1 MGRKPLRLSQSGETL
16 MRAMVLDGA
25 TGLDHLK
32 LVDRPTPKAGL
43 GEVLVRLQAASINYR
58 DLATVTMMAPSRALI
73 PLSDGAGVVEAVGEG
88 VTRVAAGDLVTPS
101 FFPQWISGRPTPQRL
116 AALGGALD
124 GVACEA
130 IALSAEGVTRAPA
143 GWSAEEAA
151 TLPCAAVTAWR
162 GLMVEG
168 GLVAGETVLLQGT
181 GGVSIF
187 ALQFAKLAGARVIV
201 TSSSDEKLE
210 RARALGADELINYRA
225 TPDWAAAAR
234 KLTDGRGV
242 DHVVEVG
249 GAGTFQ
255 QSIAACALGGKI
267 AVIGVL
273 SGFVQDL
280 NVAAMFGGNLHIN
293 GITVGSREHVEQMVR
308 AIEVAKLKPVID
320 RRFPLEQL
328 PEALALMQSG
338 GHFGKVT
345 IEI

>member
-1 MGRKPLRLSQSGETL
+1 
-16 MRAMVLDGA
+16 MRAMVLEGA

-32 LVDRPTPKAGL
+32 LAERPTPTAGP
-43 GEVLVRLQAASINYR
+43 GQVLVRLAAASINYR
-58 DLATVTMMAPSRALI
+58 DLATVTAPGLARLPLI

-88 VTRVAAGDLVTPS
+88 VARVKAGDLVMPS
-101 FFPQWISGRPTPQRL
+101 FFPHWQSGPPTPAAL
-116 AALGGALD
+116 PALGGVLD

-130 IALSAEGVTRAPA
+130 IALTADGVTKAPA
-143 GWSAEEAA
+143 GWTAEEAA

-168 GLVAGETVLLQGT
+168 HLMAGQTVLVQGT

-187 ALQFAKLAGARVIV
+187 ALQFAKLAGCRVIV

-210 RARALGADELINYRA
+210 RARALGADDTINYVQ
-225 TPDWAAAAR
+225 TPDWAKAAR
-234 KLTDGRGV
+234 DLTGGRGV
-242 DHVVEVG
+242 DQVVEVG
-249 GAGTFQ
+249 GADTFR
-255 QSIAACALGGKI
+255 QSIAAVTLGGHI

-273 SGFVQDL
+273 SGFVKDL
-280 NVAAMFGGNLHIN
+280 NVAEMFSRNVKIS

-328 PEALALMQSG
+328 PDALALMASR
-338 GHFGKVT
+338 GHFGKVV
-345 IEI
+345 IDIAA

>member
-1 MGRKPLRLSQSGETL
+1 
-16 MRAMVLDGA
+16 MRAMVLEGGA
-25 TGLDHLK
+25 GLDHLK
-32 LVDRPTPKAGL
+32 QEDRPTPEAGP
-43 GEVLVRLQAASINYR
+43 GQVVVRLQAASINYR
-58 DLATVTMMAPSRALI
+58 DLATVTMMAPPRPLV

-88 VTRVAAGDLVTPS
+88 VTRVKPGDLVMPS
-101 FFPQWISGRPTPQRL
+101 FFPYWIAGRPTPQRL

-124 GVACEA
+124 GVACDA
-130 IALSAEGVTRAPA
+130 IALTAEGVTKVPA
-143 GWSAEEAA
+143 GWDAAEAA

-162 GLMVEG
+162 GLIVEG
-168 GLVAGETVLLQGT
+168 KLTAGETVLVQGT

-201 TSSSDEKLE
+201 TSSSDQKLE
-210 RARALGADELINYRA
+210 RAKQMGADATINYRE
-225 TPDWAAAAR
+225 TPDWAKAAR
-234 KLTDGRGV
+234 ELTGGRGV

-255 QSIAACALGGKI
+255 QSIAACALGGSI

-273 SGFVQDL
+273 SGFVKDL

-293 GITVGSREHVEQMVR
+293 GITVGSREHVEQMVA

-320 RRFPLEQL
+320 KRFRLEQL
-328 PEALALMQSG
+328 AEALALMQAG
-338 GHFGKVT
+338 GHFGKVV

>member
-1 MGRKPLRLSQSGETL
+1 
-16 MRAMVLDGA
+16 MRAMVLDGGAGLENLKPA
-25 TGLDHLK
+25 TRDW
-32 LVDRPTPKAGL
+32 PTPKP
-43 GEVLVRLQAASINYR
+43 GEVVVKLAAASINYR
-58 DLATVTMMAPSRALI
+58 DLATVTMMAPQRPLI
-73 PLSDGAGVVEAVGEG
+73 PLSDGAGIVEAVGDG
-88 VTRVAAGDLVTPS
+88 VTRVKVGDLVMPS
-101 FFPQWISGRPTPQRL
+101 FFPHWVAGRPTPQRL
-116 AALGGALD
+116 PALGGALD

-130 IALSAEGVTRAPA
+130 IALTAEGVTKVPA
-143 GWSAEEAA
+143 GWNAAEAA

-168 GLVAGETVLLQGT
+168 ELTPGETVLVQGT

-210 RARALGADELINYRA
+210 RAKAMGADATINYRQ

-234 KLTDGRGV
+234 ELTGGRGV

-249 GAGTFQ
+249 GADTFQ
-255 QSIAACALGGKI
+255 QSIRACALGGAI

-273 SGFVQDL
+273 SGFVKDV
-280 NVAAMFGGNLHIN
+280 NVAAIFSGNLHIN
-293 GITVGSREHVEQMVR
+293 GITVGNRENVEQMVS

-320 RRFPLEQL
+320 RHFALEQL

-338 GHFGKVT
+338 GHFGKVV
-345 IEI
+345 IDIA

>member
-1 MGRKPLRLSQSGETL
+1 M
-16 MRAMVLDGA
+16 
-25 TGLDHLK
+25 
-32 LVDRPTPKAGL
+32 
-43 GEVLVRLQAASINYR
+43 
-58 DLATVTMMAPSRALI
+58 
-73 PLSDGAGVVEAVGEG
+73 VEAVGEG
-88 VTRVAAGDLVTPS
+88 VTRVKAGDLVMPG
-101 FFPQWISGRPTPQRL
+101 FFPHWTAGRPTPQRL

-130 IALSAEGVTRAPA
+130 IALTAEGVTKAPA
-143 GWSAEEAA
+143 GWTAEEAA

-162 GLMVEG
+162 GLIVEG
-168 GLVAGETVLLQGT
+168 RLTAGETVLVQGT

-210 RARALGADELINYRA
+210 RARAMGADETINYRQ

-234 KLTDGRGV
+234 ELTGGRGV

-255 QSIAACALGGKI
+255 QSIAASALGGSI

-273 SGFVQDL
+273 SGFVKDL

-320 RRFPLEQL
+320 RRFPLAEL
-328 PEALALMQSG
+328 PAALALMQSG
-338 GHFGKVT
+338 GHFGKVA

>member
-1 MGRKPLRLSQSGETL
+1 
-16 MRAMVLDGA
+16 MRAMVLEGGA
-25 TGLDHLK
+25 GLDHLGMAE
-32 LVDRPTPKAGL
+32 RPEPQAGP
-43 GEVLVRLQAASINYR
+43 GEVLVRLEAASINYR
-58 DLATVTMMAPSRALI
+58 DLATVTMMAPQRPLI

-88 VTRVAAGDLVTPS
+88 VTRVAVGDLVMPG
-101 FFPQWISGRPTPQRL
+101 FFPRWVAGRPTPQRL

-130 IALSAEGVTRAPA
+130 IALTAEGVTKAPA
-143 GWSAEEAA
+143 GWSADEAA

-168 GLVAGETVLLQGT
+168 RLTPGETVLVQGT

-210 RARALGADELINYRA
+210 RAKAMGADDLINYRT

-234 KLTDGRGV
+234 ALTGGRGV

-249 GAGTFQ
+249 GAGTFE
-255 QSIAACALGGKI
+255 QSIRACALGGNI

-273 SGFVQDL
+273 SGFVKDL
-280 NVAAMFGGNLHIN
+280 NVAAIFGGNLHIN
-293 GITVGSREHVEQMVR
+293 GITVGSRENVEQMIA

-320 RRFPLEQL
+320 RRFPLAEL
-328 PEALALMQSG
+328 PGALALMQSG

>member
-1 MGRKPLRLSQSGETL
+1 
-16 MRAMVLDGA
+16 MRAMVLDGGA
-25 TGLDHLK
+25 GLENLK
-32 LVDRPTPKAGL
+32 PAERDWPTPKP
-43 GEVLVRLQAASINYR
+43 GEVVVRLAAASINYR
-58 DLATVTMMAPSRALI
+58 DLATVTMMAPQRPLI

-88 VTRVAAGDLVTPS
+88 VTRVKVGDLVMPS
-101 FFPQWISGRPTPQRL
+101 FFPHWIAGRPTPQRL
-116 AALGGALD
+116 AALGGVLD

-130 IALSAEGVTRAPA
+130 IALTAEGVTKAPA
-143 GWSAEEAA
+143 GWDAGEAA

-168 GLVAGETVLLQGT
+168 KLTAGETVLVQGT

-210 RARALGADELINYRA
+210 HAKAMGADATINYRQ

-234 KLTDGRGV
+234 ELTGGRGV

-249 GAGTFQ
+249 GADTFQ
-255 QSIAACALGGKI
+255 QSIRACALGGAI

-273 SGFVQDL
+273 SGFVKDV
-280 NVAAMFGGNLHIN
+280 NVAAIFGGNLHIN
-293 GITVGSREHVEQMVR
+293 GITVGSRENVEQMVS

-320 RRFPLEQL
+320 RRFPLDQL
-328 PEALALMQSG
+328 PGALALMQSG
-338 GHFGKVT
+338 GHFGKVV
-345 IEI
+345 IDIA

>member
-1 MGRKPLRLSQSGETL
+1 
-16 MRAMVLDGA
+16 MRAMVLEGG

-32 LVDRPTPKAGL
+32 PSERPQPAPGP

-58 DLATVTMMAPSRALI
+58 DLATVTMMAPSRPLI
-73 PLSDGAGVVEAVGEG
+73 PLSDGAGVVEAVGAG
-88 VTRVAAGDLVTPS
+88 VSRVKVGDLVTPN
-101 FFPQWISGRPTPQRL
+101 FFPHWIAGRPTPQRL

-130 IALSAEGVTRAPA
+130 IALPADGVTKAPA
-143 GWSAEEAA
+143 GWSAVEAA

-162 GLMVEG
+162 GLIVEG
-168 GLVAGETVLLQGT
+168 NLRAGETVLVQGT

-210 RARALGADELINYRA
+210 RAKALGADAVINYRQ
-225 TPDWAAAAR
+225 TPDWATAAR
-234 KLTDGRGV
+234 ELTGGRGV

-255 QSIAACALGGKI
+255 QSIAACARGGSI

-273 SGFVQDL
+273 SGFVKDL

-293 GITVGSREHVEQMVR
+293 GITVGSREHAEQMTA
-308 AIEVAKLKPVID
+308 AIEVAGLKPVID
-320 RRFPLEQL
+320 RHFPLEQL
-328 PEALALMQSG
+328 PEALALMQAG
-338 GHFGKVT
+338 GHFGKVV
-345 IEI
+345 IDI

>member
-1 MGRKPLRLSQSGETL
+1 
-16 MRAMVLDGA
+16 MRAMVLEGGA
-25 TGLDHLK
+25 GLDHLS
-32 LVDRPTPKAGL
+32 LQTRPEPKPGP
-43 GEVLVRLQAASINYR
+43 GEVVVRLSAASINYR
-58 DLATVTMMAPSRALI
+58 DLATATMMAPPRPLI

-88 VTRVAAGDLVTPS
+88 VTRVKAGDLVMPS
-101 FFPQWISGRPTPQRL
+101 FFPHWIGGRPTPQRL

-130 IALSAEGVTRAPA
+130 IAITAEGVTKAPA
-143 GWSAEEAA
+143 GWDAAEAA

-162 GLMVEG
+162 GLFVEG
-168 GLVAGETVLLQGT
+168 KLTAGETVLVQGT

-187 ALQFAKLAGARVIV
+187 ALQFAKMAGARVIV

-210 RARALGADELINYRA
+210 RARALGADETINYA
-225 TPDWAAAAR
+225 KTPEWAKAAR
-234 KLTDGRGV
+234 ELTGGHGV

-273 SGFVQDL
+273 SGFVKDL

-293 GITVGSREHVEQMVR
+293 GITVGAREHVEDMVR
-308 AIEVAKLKPVID
+308 AIETAKLRPIID
-320 RRFPLEQL
+320 RRFALEEL
-328 PEALALMQSG
+328 PQALGLMQSG
-338 GHFGKVT
+338 GHFGKVV

>member
-1 MGRKPLRLSQSGETL
+1 MK
-16 MRAMVLDGA
+16 AMVLEGGA
-25 TGLDHLK
+25 GLDHLK
-32 LVDRPTPKAGL
+32 LIDRPEPRPGP
-43 GEVLVRLQAASINYR
+43 GEVLVRLKAASINYR
-58 DLATVTMMAPSRALI
+58 DLVTVTMAAPRRPLI

-88 VTRVAAGDLVTPS
+88 VTRLAAGDLVMPG
-101 FFPQWISGRPTPQRL
+101 FFPHWTAGRPTPQRL

-130 IALSAEGVTRAPA
+130 IALTAEGVSKAPS
-143 GWSAEEAA
+143 GWSAEQAA

-168 GLVAGETVLLQGT
+168 KLSAGQTVLVQGT

-210 RARALGADELINYRA
+210 RAKSMGADDVINYRT
-225 TPDWAAAAR
+225 TPDWATAAR
-234 KLTDGRGV
+234 ELTGGRGV

-255 QSIAACALGGKI
+255 QSIAACALGGSI

-273 SGFVQDL
+273 SGFVKDL

-293 GITVGSREHVEQMVR
+293 GITVGSREHVEQMVA
-308 AIEVAKLKPVID
+308 AIQVAKLKPVID
-320 RRFPLEQL
+320 RKFPLAEL
-328 PEALALMQSG
+328 PQALALMQSG
-338 GHFGKVT
+338 GHFGKVV
-345 IEI
+345 IDI

>member
-1 MGRKPLRLSQSGETL
+1 MK
-16 MRAMVLDGA
+16 AMVLEGGA
-25 TGLDHLK
+25 GLDHLK
-32 LVDRPTPKAGL
+32 LVEREDPQAGP
-43 GEVLVRLQAASINYR
+43 GEVLVRLRAASINYR
-58 DLATVTMMAPSRALI
+58 DLATVTMMAPQRPLI
-73 PLSDGAGVVEAVGEG
+73 PLSDGAGVVEQVGEG
-88 VTRVAAGDLVTPS
+88 VTRVKAGDLVMPG
-101 FFPQWISGRPTPQRL
+101 FFPHWTAGRPTPQRL

-130 IALSAEGVTRAPA
+130 IALPAEGVTKAPA

-162 GLMVEG
+162 GLMVEAR
-168 GLVAGETVLLQGT
+168 LTAGETVLVQGT

-210 RARALGADELINYRA
+210 RARAMGADETINYRA

-234 KLTDGRGV
+234 ELTGGRGV

-255 QSIAACALGGKI
+255 QSIAACALGGAI

-273 SGFVQDL
+273 SGFVKDL
-280 NVAAMFGGNLHIN
+280 NVASIFGGNLHVN
-293 GITVGSREHVEQMVR
+293 GITVGSRENVEQMVR

-320 RRFPLEQL
+320 RRFPLAGL
-328 PEALALMQSG
+328 ADALALMQAG
-338 GHFGKVT
+338 GHFGKVV
-345 IEI
+345 IDI

>member
-1 MGRKPLRLSQSGETL
+1 
-16 MRAMVLDGA
+16 MRAMVLDGG
-25 TGLDHLK
+25 TGLENLK
-32 LVDRPTPKAGL
+32 LVERDWPKPGP
-43 GEVLVRLQAASINYR
+43 GQVVVRLAAASINYR
-58 DLATVTMMAPSRALI
+58 DLATVTMMAPPRPLI
-73 PLSDGAGVVEAVGEG
+73 PLSDGAGLVEAVGEG
-88 VTRVAAGDLVTPS
+88 VTRVKVGDLVMPG
-101 FFPQWISGRPTPQRL
+101 FFPNWMAGRPTPQRL

-130 IALSAEGVTRAPA
+130 IALTAEGVTKAPA
-143 GWSAEEAA
+143 GWDAVEAA

-168 GLVAGETVLLQGT
+168 KLTAGETVLVQGT

-187 ALQFAKLAGARVIV
+187 ALQFAKLAGARVII

-210 RARALGADELINYRA
+210 RAKAMGADATINYRQ

-234 KLTDGRGV
+234 EITGGRGV

-249 GAGTFQ
+249 GADTFQ
-255 QSIAACALGGKI
+255 QSIRACALGGCI

-273 SGFVQDL
+273 SGFVKDL
-280 NVAAMFGGNLHIN
+280 NVAAIFGGNLHIN
-293 GITVGSREHVEQMVR
+293 GITVGSRENVEQMIN

-338 GHFGKVT
+338 GHFGKVV
-345 IEI
+345 IDI

>member
-1 MGRKPLRLSQSGETL
+1 
-16 MRAMVLDGA
+16 MRAMVLEGGA
-25 TGLDHLK
+25 GLDHLK
-32 LVDRPTPKAGL
+32 PADRPTPTAGP
-43 GEVLVRLQAASINYR
+43 GQVLVRLQAASINYR
-58 DLATVTMMAPSRALI
+58 DLATVTMMAPQRPLI

-88 VTRVAAGDLVTPS
+88 VTRVKPGDLVMPG
-101 FFPQWISGRPTPQRL
+101 FFPHWTAGRPTPQRL

-130 IALSAEGVTRAPA
+130 IALTAEGVTKAPA
-143 GWSAEEAA
+143 GWDAAEAA

-162 GLMVEG
+162 GLIVEG
-168 GLVAGETVLLQGT
+168 KLKAGETVLVQGT

-210 RARALGADELINYRA
+210 RARKLGANATINYRE
-225 TPDWAAAAR
+225 TPEWAKAAR
-234 KLTDGRGV
+234 ELTGGRGV

-255 QSIAACALGGKI
+255 QSIAACALGGSI

-273 SGFVQDL
+273 SGFVKDL

-293 GITVGSREHVEQMVR
+293 GITVGAREHVEQMVA
-308 AIEVAKLKPVID
+308 AIEVADLKPVID

-328 PEALALMQSG
+328 PNALALMQAG
-338 GHFGKVT
+338 GHFGKVV
-345 IEI
+345 IDI

>member
-1 MGRKPLRLSQSGETL
+1 
-16 MRAMVLDGA
+16 MRAMVLHGGA
-25 TGLDHLK
+25 GLEHLK
-32 LVDRPTPKAGL
+32 LEDRPIPEAGP
-43 GEVLVRLQAASINYR
+43 GQVVVRLQAASINYR
-58 DLATVTMMAPSRALI
+58 DLATVTMMAPPRPLI
-73 PLSDGAGVVEAVGEG
+73 PLSDGAGVIEAVGDG
-88 VTRVAAGDLVTPS
+88 VSRVKPGDLVMPS
-101 FFPQWISGRPTPQRL
+101 FFPHWIAGRPTPQRL

-130 IALSAEGVTRAPA
+130 IALTAEGVTKAPA
-143 GWSAEEAA
+143 GWDAAEAA

-162 GLMVEG
+162 GLIVEG
-168 GLVAGETVLLQGT
+168 KLTAGETVLVQGT

-210 RARALGADELINYRA
+210 RAKQMGADATINYRD
-225 TPDWAAAAR
+225 TPEWAKAAR
-234 KLTDGRGV
+234 ELTGGRGV

-255 QSIAACALGGKI
+255 QSIAACALGGSI

-273 SGFVQDL
+273 SGFVKDL

-293 GITVGSREHVEQMVR
+293 GITVGSRENVEQMVH
-308 AIEVAKLKPVID
+308 AIEVGGLKPAID
-320 RRFPLEQL
+320 RRFQLEKL
-328 PEALALMQSG
+328 ADALALMQAG
-338 GHFGKVT
+338 GHFGKVV

>member
-1 MGRKPLRLSQSGETL
+1 
-16 MRAMVLDGA
+16 MRAMVLDGGA
-25 TGLDHLK
+25 GLENLK
-32 LVDRPTPKAGL
+32 PAERDWPTPKP
-43 GEVLVRLQAASINYR
+43 GEVVVRLAAASINYR
-58 DLATVTMMAPSRALI
+58 DLATVTMMAPARPLI
-73 PLSDGAGVVEAVGEG
+73 PLSDGAGLVEAVGEG
-88 VTRVAAGDLVTPS
+88 VARVKVGDLVMPG
-101 FFPQWISGRPTPQRL
+101 FFPHWIAGRPTPQRL
-116 AALGGALD
+116 PALGGALD

-130 IALSAEGVTRAPA
+130 IALTAEGVTKAPA
-143 GWSAEEAA
+143 GWDAVEAA

-168 GLVAGETVLLQGT
+168 KLVAGETVLVQGT

-210 RARALGADELINYRA
+210 RAKALGADATINYRQ

-234 KLTDGRGV
+234 ELTGGRGV

-255 QSIAACALGGKI
+255 QSIAACALGGAI

-273 SGFVQDL
+273 SGFVKDL
-280 NVAAMFGGNLHIN
+280 NVAAIFGGNLHVN
-293 GITVGSREHVEQMVR
+293 GITVGSRENVEQMVR
-308 AIEVAKLKPVID
+308 AIEVAKLKPVVD
-320 RRFPLEQL
+320 RHFALEQL

-338 GHFGKVT
+338 GHFGKVV
-345 IEI
+345 IDI

>member
-1 MGRKPLRLSQSGETL
+1 
-16 MRAMVLDGA
+16 
-25 TGLDHLK
+25 
-32 LVDRPTPKAGL
+32 
-43 GEVLVRLQAASINYR
+43 
-58 DLATVTMMAPSRALI
+58 MMAPQRPLI

-88 VTRVAAGDLVTPS
+88 VTRVKVGDLVMPG
-101 FFPQWISGRPTPQRL
+101 FFPHWVAGRPTPQRL

-130 IALSAEGVTRAPA
+130 IALTAEGVTKAPA

-168 GLVAGETVLLQGT
+168 RLTAGETVLVQGT

-210 RARALGADELINYRA
+210 RARRRWAPTRPSTTAP

-234 KLTDGRGV
+234 ELTGGRGV

-255 QSIAACALGGKI
+255 QSIAACALGGNI

-273 SGFVQDL
+273 SGFVKDL
-280 NVAAMFGGNLHIN
+280 NVAAIFGGNLHIN
-293 GITVGSREHVEQMVR
+293 GITVGSRENVEQMVR

-320 RRFPLEQL
+320 RHFPLAQL
-328 PEALALMQSG
+328 P
-338 GHFGKVT
+338 KRWR
-345 IEI
+345 

>member
-1 MGRKPLRLSQSGETL
+1 M
-16 MRAMVLDGA
+16 
-25 TGLDHLK
+25 
-32 LVDRPTPKAGL
+32 
-43 GEVLVRLQAASINYR
+43 RLQAASINYR
-58 DLATVTMMAPSRALI
+58 DLATVTMMAPQRPLI

-88 VTRVAAGDLVTPS
+88 VTRVKAGDLVMPG
-101 FFPQWISGRPTPQRL
+101 FFPHWTAGRPTPQRL

-130 IALSAEGVTRAPA
+130 IALTAEGVTKAPA

-168 GLVAGETVLLQGT
+168 KLTAGETVLVQGT

-210 RARALGADELINYRA
+210 RARAMGADETINYRA

-234 KLTDGRGV
+234 ELTGGRGV

-249 GAGTFQ
+249 GAGTFE
-255 QSIAACALGGKI
+255 QSISACALGGAI

-273 SGFVQDL
+273 SGFVKDL
-280 NVAAMFGGNLHIN
+280 NVAAIFGGNLHIN
-293 GITVGSREHVEQMVR
+293 GITVGSRENVEQMVARHRGGEAEAGDRPALPAGRSRRR
-308 AIEVAKLKPVID
+308 AGADAGRRPLRQGGDRHLGAVLSLPAWGGLACMAGAIGPSTGPGAITRPCSSRPKPRPI
-320 RRFPLEQL
+320 RRC
-328 PEALALMQSG
+328 
-338 GHFGKVT
+338 
-345 IEI
+345 